1 MSTWKTRAS
10 AASIM
15 GACVFAVASGA
26 GAVFVGDWWG
36 QHHSPVV
43 IQYVDGPVGTSRAR
57 HVARGVGPEGRRADG
72 RAAGAGPGRLSG
84 RAGQRHQPG
93 RPGHTDIPG
102 HATPHHQPAR
112 LSARDAERERDGDG
126 HGYSDR
132 YGPGDAQ
139 RDPEHDADGHADPDR
154 SVVVA
159 VASAVGVPRRAASP
173 RAEFR
178 RRRRQNSAR
187 DGT

>member
-43 IQYVDGPVGTSRAR
+43 IQYVDGPVRTSGAATSHAASVQKVDAQTDAPPTQAPAAYPAEPDSAISQADPATRTSR
-57 HVARGVGPEGRRADG
+57 
-72 RAAGAGPGRLSG
+72 
-84 RAGQRHQPG
+84 
-93 RPGHTDIPG
+93 
-102 HATPHHQPAR
+102 ATPHHTIKPHG
-112 LSARDAERERDGDG
+112 SAQRTPSASGDGDG
-126 HGYSDR
+126 LD
-132 YGPGDAQ
+132 DAQ

-159 VASAVGVPRRAASP
+159 DASAVGVPAGRPRRGL
-173 RAEFR
+173 
-178 RRRRQNSAR
+178 NS
-187 DGT
+187 TP